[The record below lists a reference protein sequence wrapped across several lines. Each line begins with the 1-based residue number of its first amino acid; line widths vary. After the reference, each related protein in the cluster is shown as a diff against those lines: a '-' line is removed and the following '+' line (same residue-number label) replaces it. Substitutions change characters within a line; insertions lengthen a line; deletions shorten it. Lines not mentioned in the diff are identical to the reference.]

1 MEVKGFITN
10 LGKYNEGELIGK
22 WITFPVDDDDLQET
36 LQEIGCY
43 YEDEEGNAYNEQ
55 YEEYF
60 FTDWECDFE
69 HGFGEYEN
77 IEEVNEIAEQIE
89 EWDEDTFNA
98 ACEIWGVQYVI
109 GKDPDDYILYSD
121 INNDYDLG
129 YYWVEDSGCYDL
141 SNLGTLANYID
152 YESLGRDIRFETD
165 GGFTAYGWIEYRG

>member
-1 MEVKGFITN
+1 MKIKGFITN

-22 WITFPVDDDDLQET
+22 WISFPVDDDDLQEV
-36 LQEIGCY
+36 LEKIGCY
-43 YEDEEGNAYNEQ
+43 YEDEEGNAHNEQ

-98 ACEIWGVQYVI
+98 ACEQWGVKYI
-109 GKDPDDYILYSD
+109 IDADPDDYILYSD

-129 YYWVEDSGCYDL
+129 YYWAVDSGCYDL
-141 SNLGTLANYID
+141 SSMGSLSNYID
-152 YESLGRDIRFETD
+152 YELFGRDIRLEAD
-165 GGFTAYGWIEYRG
+165 GDFTSYGWIERR